1 MAETNKSKMMSEAE
15 IIEAINSDS
24 LVSVSLGSG
33 QPQKNEKLS
42 TLASVVAGLM
52 PFQRIAS
59 FPVIGSADWMLLGR
73 IPPYSAVVFLYSNI
87 TFVNTMPA
95 LYAVTAYNYNSS
107 QFELFCNL
115 VVGSSGGD
123 FTSNIKYKL
132 VDNEVYIWVKGSAG
146 YASHL
151 MILSGILNVEG
162 IIETPPVDAIQP
174 SVV

>member
-1 MAETNKSKMMSEAE
+1 MRNFSSFFF
-15 IIEAINSDS
+15 
-24 LVSVSLGSG
+24 
-33 QPQKNEKLS
+33 
-42 TLASVVAGLM
+42 TLPSVVAGFM
-52 PFQRIAS
+52 PFQRRAS
-59 FPVIGSADWMLLGR
+59 FPVIESADWMLLGR

-107 QFELFCNL
+107 QFDLFCNL

-132 VDNEVYIWVKGSAG
+132 VAGEVYIWVKGSAG

-151 MILSGILNVEG
+151 MILSGSLNVEG
-162 IIETPPVDAIQP
+162 IKETPPVDAIQP

>member
-1 MAETNKSKMMSEAE
+1 MRIPYKK
-15 IIEAINSDS
+15 
-24 LVSVSLGSG
+24 LYGFVS
-33 QPQKNEKLS
+33 
-42 TLASVVAGLM
+42 VAGLM

-132 VDNEVYIWVKGSAG
+132 VDDEVYIWVKGSAG

-162 IIETPPVDAIQP
+162 IVETPPVDAIQP

>member
-1 MAETNKSKMMSEAE
+1 MASDMRLNDKPIAKDGAYIYAEAADGSQVKISKA
-15 IIEAINSDS
+15 D
-24 LVSVSLGSG
+24 
-33 QPQKNEKLS
+33 
-42 TLASVVAGLM
+42 LASVVAGFM
-52 PFQRIAS
+52 PFQRIVS

-73 IPPYSAVVFLYSNI
+73 IQIYSAVVFLYSNI

-95 LYAVTAYNYNSS
+95 LYAVTAYNYSNS
-107 QFELFCNL
+107 QFDLSCKL

-132 VDNEVYIWVKGSAG
+132 VGDEMYIWVKGSAG

-151 MILSGILNVEG
+151 LILSGSLNVEG
-162 IIETPPVDAIQP
+162 IKENPPVDAIQP

>member
-1 MAETNKSKMMSEAE
+1 MAFKS
-15 IIEAINSDS
+15 
-24 LVSVSLGSG
+24 
-33 QPQKNEKLS
+33 
-42 TLASVVAGLM
+42 VAGLM

-73 IPPYSAVVFLYSNI
+73 IPIYSAVVFLYSNI

-95 LYAVTAYNYNSS
+95 LYAVTAYNYSNS
-107 QFELFCNL
+107 QFDLSCKL

-132 VDNEVYIWVKGSAG
+132 VGDEMYIWVKGSAG

-151 MILSGILNVEG
+151 MILSGSLKVEG
-162 IIETPPVDAIQP
+162 LKENPPVDAIQP